1 MCQKY
6 TKRGHTNKN
15 NYIFA
20 IPVSLIMQQLKT
32 KIAAFVIACCFTIT
46 GSFAQTDKPLFPGH
60 PGVVSYTYR
69 DYFAKDV
76 ARTLDVVQANS
87 FTDIEFSSLFGKSPA
102 ELRAMID
109 ARGIKCSSYGVGY
122 NDLIHKTDS
131 IAKNALILGA
141 QYVRVAGIPH
151 KGDFTLDEAKMAVAD
166 FNRAGK
172 YLKEKYGLTFIYHNH
187 GFEFQPYKDGTL
199 YDYIVQNTDPNYV
212 SFELDI
218 LWAFFPGQD
227 PAKLI
232 GKYGER
238 YKALHLKDIKK
249 GIPGNLSGGTNP
261 DNEVA
266 LGQGAID
273 IPSVIK
279 AAVKAHIRHYYIE
292 DESSRVLQQVPVS
305 IAYLESLRY

>member
-1 MCQKY
+1 MQKLNI
-6 TKRGHTNKN
+6 K
-15 NYIFA
+15 
-20 IPVSLIMQQLKT
+20 
-32 KIAAFVIACCFTIT
+32 AAMVTIACCFTIT
-46 GSFAQTDKPLFPGH
+46 NNFAQINKPWFPGH

-76 ARTLDVVQANS
+76 ARTLDVVQANG
-87 FTDIEFSSLFGKSPA
+87 FTDIEFSSLFGKSAA

-109 ARGIKCSSYGVGY
+109 ARGIKCSSYGIGY
-122 NDLIHKTDS
+122 DDLINKTDS
-131 IAKNALILGA
+131 IAKNALVLGA

-151 KGDFTLDEAKMAVAD
+151 KGDFTLDEAQKAVAD

-172 YLKEKYGLTFIYHNH
+172 LLKDKYGLTFIYHNH

-199 YDYIVQNTDPNYV
+199 YDYIVQNTDPDYV

-232 GKYGER
+232 EKYGER
-238 YKALHLKDIKK
+238 YKALHLKDIKR

-261 DNEVA
+261 DNETA

-273 IPSVIK
+273 IPSVIR
-279 AAVKAHIRHYYIE
+279 AAVKAHIMHYYIE

-305 IAYLESLRY
+305 IAYLQGLKE